1 MNKNSKYFVQY
12 FCRNRNAFSQNMCE
26 YDEEVLRS
34 HEKEIIDRIA
44 VVNVKK
50 SNGENSS
57 NYEDLEKY
65 AMCYCADRTSE

>member
-1 MNKNSKYFVQY
+1 M
-12 FCRNRNAFSQNMCE
+12 
-26 YDEEVLRS
+26 RS

-65 AMCYCADRTSE
+65 AIEDRAEIKRELEIIRPDIIVCV